1 METRVQKIA
10 RENNIDSAL
19 AEKIIVHDHALKN
32 LYSPDE
38 LTIMKLDVNDEVKQ
52 FVEKYQKLFK
62 VSLDAIITMVL
73 LQEIENKSETKPRKK
88 QTKGSR
94 KGKVRKRSK
103 S

>member
-73 LQEIENKSETKPRKK
+73 LQEIENKSEYN
-88 QTKGSR
+88 
-94 KGKVRKRSK
+94 SK
-103 S
+103 NNRHDIVLIIMIIIIIII